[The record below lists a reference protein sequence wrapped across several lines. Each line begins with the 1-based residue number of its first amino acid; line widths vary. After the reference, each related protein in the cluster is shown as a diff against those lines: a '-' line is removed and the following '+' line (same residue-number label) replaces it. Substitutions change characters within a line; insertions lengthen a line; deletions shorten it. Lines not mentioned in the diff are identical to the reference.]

1 MNEEIKS
8 ILGNSIIVDNKS
20 IPVEHLK
27 YKGESKTYITW
38 TFLDETSGLNANDE
52 LLYSVCPIDIDI
64 FSDSNYLSIVKEIKK
79 IMKENEWIWT
89 GDSPEM
95 YEEDTGL
102 YHRTISF
109 EKERMI

>member
-8 ILGNSIIVDNKS
+8 ILGDSIIVDNKS

-27 YKGESKTYITW
+27 YKGKSKTYITW
-38 TFLDETSGLNANDE
+38 TFLNETPELYANDE
-52 LLYSVCPIDIDI
+52 LLYSVCPIDIDV
-64 FSDSNYLSIVKEIKK
+64 FSDGNYLSIVKEIKK
-79 IMKENEWIWT
+79 IMKDNEWIWT

-109 EKERMI
+109 EKERI

>member
-8 ILGNSIIVDNKS
+8 ILGNSIMVDNKS
-20 IPVEHLK
+20 IPIEHLK

-38 TFLDETSGLNANDE
+38 TSLDETPGLSANDE
-52 LLYSVCPIDIDI
+52 LLYSVCPIDIDV

-79 IMKENEWIWT
+79 LMKENEWIWT

-95 YEEDTGL
+95 YEDDTGL